1 MAVGRAGL
9 ERSGDNSV
17 NGEAELARY
26 RALLDASPDALVAVD
41 SAGRITEVNAAMESL
56 TGRTREELL
65 GMDVLS
71 FAADPEHARR
81 GLQTALGGEPLR
93 DFPVDIVARG
103 GSLVPVIF
111 NGSAIRDE
119 EGRARGAIGSARDIS
134 ELRHAKRELEIT
146 HRRLRAHLDGS
157 PVAVIE
163 WEADLRITGWSAGAE
178 RIFGWSAREAV
189 GRSIGKDLK
198 LIYEEDEEE
207 VAGVLDSLIR
217 GESSVG
223 HKNYNYRK
231 DGTLI
236 ECEWYNSVLFEEDG
250 RAGSVM
256 SIALD
261 VTRRENLEKKLRHL
275 ADHDPLTDL
284 LNRRAFDERLETA
297 IERSSAR
304 NHDATAVLYMDLDGF
319 KEVNDRYGHAVGD
332 ELLREVGSRI
342 SSVLRAQDTLS
353 RLGGDEFAV
362 ILEGLT
368 EGSVGEREAEDV
380 ARRVLQALKEP
391 FPVAGRW
398 LSVGAS
404 TGVALGRP
412 GESAADL
419 VRRSDSRMYRE
430 KLDKSTPAPPS

>member
-1 MAVGRAGL
+1 MAAGKAGP
-9 ERSGDNSV
+9 ERSDGSSV
-17 NGEAELARY
+17 GSEAELARY

-41 SAGRITEVNAAMESL
+41 NAGRITEVNAAMESL
-56 TGRTREELL
+56 TGRARDELL
-65 GMDVLS
+65 GTDVLS
-71 FAADPEHARR
+71 FAADPEHARQ
-81 GLQTALGGEPLR
+81 GLRTALGGEPLR
-93 DFPVDIVARG
+93 DFPVEVVARD
-103 GSLVPVIF
+103 GSRVPVIF

-119 EGRARGAIGSARDIS
+119 QGRARGAIGSARDIS
-134 ELRHAKRELEIT
+134 ELRHAKRELEVT

-163 WEADLRITGWSAGAE
+163 WDADLRITGWSAGAE
-178 RIFGWSAREAV
+178 RIFGWSAGEAV
-189 GRSIGKDLK
+189 GRFIGKDLK
-198 LIYEEDEEE
+198 LIYEQDEAE
-207 VAGVLDSLIR
+207 VAGVLDRLLR
-217 GESSVG
+217 GERGIG

-250 RAGSVM
+250 RADSVM

-284 LNRRAFDERLETA
+284 LNRRAFDEHLESA
-297 IERSSAR
+297 IERCSTR
-304 NHDATAVLYMDLDGF
+304 NHDTTAVLYMDLDGF
-319 KEVNDRYGHAVGD
+319 KQINDRYGHAVGD
-332 ELLREVGSRI
+332 ELLREVGNRI

-368 EGSVGEREAEDV
+368 EGPAGESEAEDV
-380 ARRVLQALKEP
+380 AGRILQALKEP

-398 LSVGAS
+398 LSISAS

-430 KLDKSTPAPPS
+430 KLDKSAPTTPS